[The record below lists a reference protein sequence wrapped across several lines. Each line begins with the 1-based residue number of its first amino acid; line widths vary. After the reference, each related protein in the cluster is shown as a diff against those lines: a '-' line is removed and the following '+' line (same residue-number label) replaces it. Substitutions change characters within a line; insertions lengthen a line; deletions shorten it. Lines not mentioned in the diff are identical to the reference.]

1 MRRSCAPGRLPCR
14 FFRDGRCNPYTF
26 RSISGPSFTE
36 IGYGTACAL
45 ERAIEVAR
53 TGGPVEGAKAANGTA
68 GLILG
73 QKQNKIGHEW
83 TQINTN
89 RTNKFFAYSCAF
101 VFICG

>member
-1 MRRSCAPGRLPCR
+1 
-14 FFRDGRCNPYTF
+14 
-26 RSISGPSFTE
+26 
-36 IGYGTACAL
+36 
-45 ERAIEVAR
+45 VAR